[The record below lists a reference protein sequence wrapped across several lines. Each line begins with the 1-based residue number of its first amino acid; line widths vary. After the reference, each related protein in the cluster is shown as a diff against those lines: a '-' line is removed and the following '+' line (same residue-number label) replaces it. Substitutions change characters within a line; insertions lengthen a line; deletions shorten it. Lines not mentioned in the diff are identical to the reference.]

1 MIWILLLLSATAAP
15 VAAGLI
21 MIVHVKAQQRP
32 LVLKREDLGFGGDWK

>member
-1 MIWILLLLSATAAP
+1 MIWVLFLLSATAAP

-32 LVLKREDLGFGGDWK
+32 LIIKREDMGFGGDYK